1 MERARCAVL
10 FAARP
15 RQNVR
20 DCSRLRD
27 FSFATRCIRCLPR
40 VQSWIAPSGLG
51 LSKKNQSSPPNSRP
65 LARAAFLCLRTQAA
79 GARRRPAPPQPPAK
93 RKFTIL
99 LPRCDEI
106 MCIAQIFLDSC
117 LKWPGNAD
125 LNYKD
130 TLESGAVYASQGR
143 YAVAFADLPSAVSAL
158 RPPDGGDGRYP
169 REVSEWRRFERS
181 RRCNP
186 WLRAVRN
193 DPHSHGTPPFG
204 GRLRH
209 RPAGVKPAPRRLRV
223 SACAG
228 IVDRA
233 QDGAAAV
240 AAFPMRFPPII
251 LYIRP
256 RTSVMRRD
264 GAKNITLA
272 TIRR

>member
-1 MERARCAVL
+1 
-10 FAARP
+10 
-15 RQNVR
+15 
-20 DCSRLRD
+20 
-27 FSFATRCIRCLPR
+27 
-40 VQSWIAPSGLG
+40 
-51 LSKKNQSSPPNSRP
+51 
-65 LARAAFLCLRTQAA
+65 
-79 GARRRPAPPQPPAK
+79 
-93 RKFTIL
+93 
-99 LPRCDEI
+99 
-106 MCIAQIFLDSC
+106 
-117 LKWPGNAD
+117 
-125 LNYKD
+125 
-130 TLESGAVYASQGR
+130 
-143 YAVAFADLPSAVSAL
+143 
-158 RPPDGGDGRYP
+158 
-169 REVSEWRRFERS
+169 
-181 RRCNP
+181 
-186 WLRAVRN
+186 VRN

-233 QDGAAAV
+233 QDRAAAV